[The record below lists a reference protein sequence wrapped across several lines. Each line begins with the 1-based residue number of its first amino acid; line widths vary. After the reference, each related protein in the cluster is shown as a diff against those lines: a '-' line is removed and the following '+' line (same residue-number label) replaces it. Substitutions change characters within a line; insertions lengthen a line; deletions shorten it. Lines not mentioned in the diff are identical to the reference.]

1 MAPVIECEALSKRY
15 QLGQHHGSE
24 RNLRETLMSRLSRD
38 EPAAVGEI
46 WSLRDVSLAVEEGE
60 AVGIIGRNGSGKST
74 LLKILSRITAPT
86 EGRVRTRGR
95 IGSLLE
101 VGTGF
106 HPELTGRENVRLN
119 GAVLGMSRREV
130 NRKFDEIVEFAGIG
144 AYIDTP
150 VKRYSSGMYLR
161 LAFSVAAHLEADI
174 LLVDEVLAVGD
185 ADFQRRCLGKM
196 SEVERSGRTVIF
208 VSHNLDAVI
217 RLCRRAVW
225 LDGGRVRAAGATDQ
239 VVNAYAGE
247 GFQTAGIR
255 AWDPADDRPVQLLG
269 LAVSE
274 PGGAPTNVLDRDAG
288 IHLSFEMDVGQAG
301 AGSDMSVII
310 ATTRGTRIIDA
321 AVSDDGLR
329 LDRPGRYR
337 LHLRVPPLLTAG
349 EYSVTVWV
357 GTPYEDYVWE
367 ENALTLR
374 LEGPTHGRSDRLIDL
389 RHAWTLEDAVVDN
402 RAIRSGSTA

>member
-1 MAPVIECEALSKRY
+1 MSRVIECDHVSKRY
-15 QLGQHHGSE
+15 QLGEHHGSD
-24 RNLRETLMSRLSRD
+24 RNLRETLMSRLNRD
-38 EPAAVGEI
+38 RPAETKEI
-46 WSLRDVSLAVEEGE
+46 WSLRDVSLAIDEGE

-106 HPELTGRENVRLN
+106 HQELTGRENVRLN

-130 NRKFDEIVEFAGIG
+130 SRKFDEIVEFAGIG

-161 LAFSVAAHLEADI
+161 LAFSVAAHLDADI

-208 VSHNLDAVI
+208 VSHNLDAVV
-217 RLCRRAVW
+217 RLCGRAVW
-225 LDGGRVRAAGATDQ
+225 LDGGRIRMTGATGD
-239 VVNAYAGE
+239 VVNAYVGE
-247 GFQTAGIR
+247 GFQMSGTR
-255 AWDPADDRPVQLLG
+255 SWSPAADRPAQLLS

-274 PGGAPTNVLDRDAG
+274 SGGVPANVLDRAAG
-288 IHLSFEMDVGQAG
+288 IRLSFDVHVGQSGVAP
-301 AGSDMSVII
+301 DMSVII
-310 ATTRGTRIIDA
+310 ATTRGTRVIDA
-321 AVSDDGLR
+321 AVSDDGLH
-329 LDRPGRYR
+329 LDRPGRHR
-337 LHLRVPPLLTAG
+337 LHLTVPPLLTAG
-349 EYSVTVWV
+349 EYSVTVWM
-357 GTPYEDYVWE
+357 GTSYEDYVWE
-367 ENALTLR
+367 EDALTFR
-374 LEGPTHGRSDRLIDL
+374 LEGPTHGRSDRLLDL
-389 RHAWTLEDAVVDN
+389 RNVWTLEEVDGPQPPV
-402 RAIRSGSTA
+402 RSGSTA